1 MKGLESALSRMQGAR
16 GGVASESAALQTQLE
31 KVLLASPDQET
42 QLTNTVNTI
51 KNKYTSIIN
60 EATEKASYI
69 LATAEK
75 SAAAAQHSVMEGRK
89 AWAAE
94 KAALSGVQNFQPK
107 VKLDVGGTKFTTSL
121 TTLRRL
127 PNTMIGAMFSGRH
140 ALPLDE
146 DGYHFI
152 DRDGTYFGYILNY
165 LRAPEVFECELT
177 GPALKKLKNE
187 CNYYGLKELMFPFRP
202 IPPFQTRTVGNEL
215 VTVTQDR
222 RGIFRSQ
229 NIAVGFCPVC
239 RAGVLYEYS
248 EYVDD
253 YISNFHALVKKQG
266 GVIFHTQP
274 KMMSPCLMCG
284 RQCAEP

>member
-1 MKGLESALSRMQGAR
+1 MEGLESALSRMQGAR

-31 KVLLASPDQET
+31 KVLLASHAQEA

-60 EATEKASYI
+60 EATEKANHI

-75 SAAAAQHSVMEGRK
+75 SAAAAQHSMTEGRK
-89 AWAAE
+89 AWAEE
-94 KAALSGVQNFQPK
+94 KAALSGVQKFQPK
-107 VKLDVGGTKFTTSL
+107 VKLDVGGAKFTTSL
-121 TTLRRL
+121 TTLRRF
-127 PNTMIGAMFSGRH
+127 PDTMIGAMFSGRH

-152 DRDGTYFGYILNY
+152 DRDGTYFGCILNY
-165 LRAPEVFECELT
+165 LRSPETFDCELT
-177 GPALKKLKNE
+177 GAALKKLKNE
-187 CNYYGLKELMFPFRP
+187 CNYYGLKEFMFPFRP
-202 IPPFQTRTVGNEL
+202 IPLFQTRTVGNER

-239 RAGVLYEYS
+239 GAGDPHEYS
-248 EYVDD
+248 EYGDD
-253 YISNFHALVKKQG
+253 YISNFHALVEKQG
-266 GVIFHTQP
+266 GAIFRAQP
-274 KMMSPCLMCG
+274 RMMSPCLECG
-284 RQCAEP
+284 R